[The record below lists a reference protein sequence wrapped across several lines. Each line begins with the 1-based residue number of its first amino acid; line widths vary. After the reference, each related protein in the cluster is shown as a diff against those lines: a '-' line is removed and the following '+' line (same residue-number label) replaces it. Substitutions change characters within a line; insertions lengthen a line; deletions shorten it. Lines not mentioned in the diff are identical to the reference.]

1 MSEVAAMKGYGDEV
15 HAWAWCFWLGIF
27 GYIYVLSL
35 PDKVT
40 QEQNQRIIELWKR
53 IWRTKRMI
61 KCPNCNMAVSEFAT
75 TCPHCGKTIDKES
88 VTKAVE
94 TQNTSKRK

>member
-40 QEQNQRIIELWKR
+40 QEQNQRIIELLEK
-53 IWRTKRMI
+53 
-61 KCPNCNMAVSEFAT
+61 NMEDEEDDQM
-75 TCPHCGKTIDKES
+75 PEL
-88 VTKAVE
+88 
-94 TQNTSKRK
+94 

>member
-1 MSEVAAMKGYGDEV
+1 MDILITVLIALIAGNGFLAEQMSNVAAMKGYGKEI

-40 QEQNQRIIELWKR
+40 QSQNQQIIKLLKIQKE
-53 IWRTKRMI
+53 
-61 KCPNCNMAVSEFAT
+61 
-75 TCPHCGKTIDKES
+75 DKE
-88 VTKAVE
+88 
-94 TQNTSKRK
+94 ND

>member
-1 MSEVAAMKGYGDEV
+1 MDILITVLIALIAGNGFLAEKMSNVAAMKGYGKEI

-40 QEQNQRIIELWKR
+40 QSQNQQIIKLLKIQKE
-53 IWRTKRMI
+53 
-61 KCPNCNMAVSEFAT
+61 
-75 TCPHCGKTIDKES
+75 DKE
-88 VTKAVE
+88 
-94 TQNTSKRK
+94 ND